1 MLARFTPKA
10 RRTVIHAGM
19 LATDVGR
26 DALGTDVLLM
36 ALAESQPLGGPL
48 GNLGI
53 TAAAVRAEI
62 EGARQS
68 RRQDRELLATLG
80 IDLDE
85 VRRRAVAAT
94 SIRPDDPALWRLHR
108 SRARPLRL
116 TLTGPA
122 TRIALDADGRK
133 AIEVAQWA
141 SRRGHRTQV
150 TREDLLWGLLADA
163 SSESVTILHRN
174 NVDLRRLWTDLQ
186 RWHQAARSAG
196 HTAA

>member
-1 MLARFTPKA
+1 
-10 RRTVIHAGM
+10 M
-19 LATDVGR
+19 LATDAGR
-26 DALGTDVLLM
+26 NALGTDFLLM
-36 ALAESQPLGGPL
+36 ALAEGQPLGSPL
-48 GNLGI
+48 SDLGI
-53 TAAAVRAEI
+53 TAAAVRAQI
-62 EGARQS
+62 EDAGEPH
-68 RRQDRELLATLG
+68 RQDRELLATLG

-122 TRIALDADGRK
+122 TKIALEANGRK

-150 TREDLLWGLLADA
+150 SREDLLWGLLADA
-163 SSESVTILHRN
+163 SNESVIILHRN
-174 NVDLRRLWTDLQ
+174 NVDLRRLWADLQ
-186 RWHQAARSAG
+186 RWHQAA
-196 HTAA
+196 